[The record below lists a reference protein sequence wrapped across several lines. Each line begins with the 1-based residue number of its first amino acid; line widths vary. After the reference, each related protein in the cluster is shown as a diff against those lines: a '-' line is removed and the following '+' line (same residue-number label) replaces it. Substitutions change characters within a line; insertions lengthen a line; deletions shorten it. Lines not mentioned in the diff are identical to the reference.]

1 MEFKV
6 VFILLTASRQRKT
19 ASLQPAYQFFFQGG
33 TWQLCVDVGMSKR
46 QREAARGSVISYF
59 SISFLC
65 LIGFAIIKERV
76 EVNGEIENKIYK

>member
-1 MEFKV
+1 M
-6 VFILLTASRQRKT
+6 
-19 ASLQPAYQFFFQGG
+19 
-33 TWQLCVDVGMSKR
+33 CVDVGMSKR